1 MTHTK
6 NQLLTTKQLPG
17 ITGLS
22 TSFFEKGR
30 ILGYGPNFIRVNPG
44 KRSGKILYRRIDVE
58 EWLSDQMCVPKGG
71 ANA

>member
-1 MTHTK
+1 MTHTQNK
-6 NQLLTTKQLPG
+6 LLTTKQLPE

-22 TSFFEKGR
+22 SSFFEKGR

-58 EWLSDQMCVPKGG
+58 KWLSDQMCAPTGG

>member
-6 NQLLTTKQLPG
+6 YQLLTTKQLPD

-22 TSFFEKGR
+22 ISFFEKGR

-58 EWLSDQMCVPKGG
+58 QWLSDQMCAPKGDV
-71 ANA
+71 ND